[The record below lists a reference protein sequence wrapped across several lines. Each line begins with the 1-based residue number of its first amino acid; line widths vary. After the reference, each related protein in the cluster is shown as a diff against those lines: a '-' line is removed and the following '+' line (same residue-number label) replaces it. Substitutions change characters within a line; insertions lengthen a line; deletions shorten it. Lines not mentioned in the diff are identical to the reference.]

1 MPADEC
7 DFKVVR
13 LRRKK
18 KMADERC
25 DDEVIESRIDKYKIE
40 VYFYIVDGIQSE
52 MNERRDG
59 VEAISKMFGFLVP
72 K

>member
-25 DDEVIESRIDKYKIE
+25 DDEGIESRIKYKIE
-40 VYFYIVDGIQSE
+40 VYFYIIDGIQSE